1 MDRLTENLFRE
12 LISEP
17 KSEHSIEVLDTN
29 IYYQKWGESTNPGIV
44 LVHGSGA
51 HSHWW
56 DFIAPLLIDQFEVSA
71 IDLSGMGDSDNR
83 ENYSPELYGKE
94 ILAVAED
101 SGFFNQRS
109 SSPIVCG
116 HSLGGYMSI
125 HAANLSSGSVK
136 GVIMIDS
143 PIRPPNFDYSI
154 HRSSGPIRKK
164 KTYPDMG
171 SILERFKLTPDQPTT
186 FSFVLDYIAKHSVE
200 KVNGGYEWKFDDTLF
215 EKLGFTT
222 MTKNH
227 ALDLSCALGYIYGE
241 HSRLVTKPILDYTKS
256 KFKKGTPVIE
266 IKGAHHHV
274 LLDKPI
280 ELAQS
285 IKRIIKGW

>member
-83 ENYSPELYGKE
+83 ESYSPELYGKE

-125 HAANLSSGSVK
+125 HAANLSSGAVK

-143 PIRPPNFDYSI
+143 PIRPPNFDYSN

-171 SILERFKLTPDQPTT
+171 SILERFKLTPDQPTS

-256 KFKKGTPVIE
+256 KFKK
-266 IKGAHHHV
+266 A
-274 LLDKPI
+274 L
-280 ELAQS
+280 Q
-285 IKRIIKGW
+285 